1 MQLTAEQHDRLD
13 TWGIDHLEPVDHQPG
28 VWWARQGDAYVVV
41 KSGER
46 DDRAREAAALRAF
59 GPASA
64 DVVAYDDHVALLVV
78 ERMILGDDIRPLAR
92 ADDDAA
98 TREIAQLVTRLHT
111 DQGDAG
117 SLPNL
122 AMIGT
127 AFDAPA
133 DDRLPRALVRGAQGV
148 FRELVDDTVESRVLH
163 GDLHHMNVLRHGDQ
177 WRAIDPHGWVG
188 DPTFEPAA
196 MLANPRNMQ
205 ESGDARGMDGSDLAA
220 RVRRRARII
229 AEVTGYDVQR
239 IEAWAFVGCV
249 IAELWMIESHNI
261 VHGAPMAVA
270 QELMARGV

>member
-1 MQLTAEQHDRLD
+1 MHLTAAQRDRLD
-13 TWGIDHLEPVDHQPG
+13 TWGVDRLESVDHQPG
-28 VWWARQGDAYVVV
+28 VWWARQGSAYVVV

-59 GPASA
+59 GPAAA
-64 DVVAYDDHVALLVV
+64 DVVVHDDRLALLVV
-78 ERMILGDDIRPLAR
+78 ERMILGYDIRPLAR

-98 TREIAQLVTRLHT
+98 TREIAQLVTRLHA

-117 SLPNL
+117 SLPDL
-122 AMIGT
+122 ALIGT

-133 DDRLPRALVRGAQGV
+133 DGRLPRELVLEAHGV

-205 ESGDARGMDGSDLAA
+205 ESGDARGMDGSGLAA

-261 VHGAPMAVA
+261 VHGAPLAVA
-270 QELMARGV
+270 QELRARGV

>member
-1 MQLTAEQHDRLD
+1 MELTAEQWERLD
-13 TWGIDHLEPVDHQPG
+13 QWGIDALEEVESQPG

-41 KSGER
+41 KTGER

-59 GPASA
+59 GPAA
-64 DVVAYDDHVALLVV
+64 AEVVAHDDHLALLVV

-92 ADDDAA
+92 QDDDAA
-98 TREIAQLVTRLHT
+98 TREIAHLVTRLHA
-111 DQGDAG
+111 DQGDVG
-117 SLPNL
+117 SLPQL

-133 DDRLPRALVRGAQGV
+133 DDRLPRELVQRASGV
-148 FRELVDDTVESRVLH
+148 FRGLVDDSVESRVLH

-177 WRAIDPHGWVG
+177 WRAIDPHGWIG
-188 DPTFEPAA
+188 DPAFEAAA

-220 RVRRRARII
+220 RVRRRAQII
-229 AEVTGYDVQR
+229 AEVTGYDVRR

-270 QELMARGV
+270 EALLADH